1 MRTTAFMFHGASRFR
16 GAGLDTWDVQHVRCM
31 SSMFG
36 NPTGEGDEAG
46 ATGIAATT
54 KDRIASLWF
63 EQTPY
68 FPVEY
73 LGWNAGMRPPPP
85 PPLRDAPPSPP
96 ITQVNHTDM
105 EEVIQ
110 DEEETVPW
118 TAVAAAL
125 ILGLAL
131 SGCIVLMIFRR
142 RRGLGWGI

>member
-1 MRTTAFMFHGASRFR
+1 MDEASRLVR
-16 GAGLDTWDVQHVRCM
+16 YSGKATLTEREVQMAVRLVL
-31 SSMFG
+31 
-36 NPTGEGDEAG
+36 TGELA
-46 ATGIAATT
+46 
-54 KDRIASLWF
+54 RVASLWF

-73 LGWNAGMRPPPP
+73 LGWNAGMRRPPP

-96 ITQVNHTDM
+96 FREVNNTVM
-105 EEVIQ
+105 EEAIQ

-118 TAVAAAL
+118 TAVAVAL
-125 ILGLAL
+125 MLGLAL